1 MQQKRVGG
9 LRCTSFLARKLG
21 GFGWTSLQCRSK
33 PQRIWYSILA
43 GYGVQSLL
51 LALATKRCKQ
61 SQTSSGE
68 YSLSNKSLGHSSLQR
83 LLCWSAQS
91 CEAWSAHSVLRT
103 VLAGMQP
110 LEAFC
115 TSSSLT
121 VLLNR
126 FDGEKVAFSHGLAK
140 ESCFLFTRVFF

>member
-9 LRCTSFLARKLG
+9 LKCTSFLARKLG

-33 PQRIWYSILA
+33 PQRIWYSVLA
-43 GYGVQSLL
+43 GYGVPSLL
-51 LALATKRCKQ
+51 LASATKCCKQ
-61 SQTSSGE
+61 LQTSSGE
-68 YSLSNKSLGHSSLQR
+68 YGLSDKYLGHSSLQC

-91 CEAWSAHSVLRT
+91 WKTWSAHSVLRT

-121 VLLNR
+121 VLLNHS
-126 FDGEKVAFSHGLAK
+126 DGDKVAFSHGLAK